1 MVSPP
6 QNSKWSNINFNL
18 PNLGLEG
25 ELLVNCSPKRP
36 PWIQGHFEDIHRGI
50 PMVLLLVSCLAL
62 LWWWLPPFWLMTQNM
77 AAERREGWLF
87 RCTKNVRVLHYNLCG
102 SLEGTLRR
110 SPRQA
115 SVPRGKPG
123 DIEQSLYLKMRPSL
137 FGDPSMAYVAPVVAL
152 RPGGGCQTPCGGT
165 GERGDH
171 VSPAVDNRHA
181 HSVARIPHKDLAI

>member
-1 MVSPP
+1 MDPRTLRRHSPRYP
-6 QNSKWSNINFNL
+6 HGTPSCILS
-18 PNLGLEG
+18 
-25 ELLVNCSPKRP
+25 RP
-36 PWIQGHFEDIHRGI
+36 VVVVASA
-50 PMVLLLVSCLAL
+50 VLANV
-62 LWWWLPPFWLMTQNM
+62 TQNM